1 MCRIFKKIFKSN
13 FIIRIA
19 TTTTTTTCI
28 ISMQISFYI
37 VYTGNYSLIESQSF
51 SYVVVAHCYY
61 YLLHCARR
69 CKI

>member
-1 MCRIFKKIFKSN
+1 MFKIFKKIFKGN

-19 TTTTTTTCI
+19 TTTTCI

-51 SYVVVAHCYY
+51 PYVVVVAHCY